1 MIGSAGDGASS
12 VADLSTKQIARLA
25 ILNLLMILVQPEVI
39 LRAAAY

>member
-1 MIGSAGDGASS
+1 LRASAAH
-12 VADLSTKQIARLA
+12 AYLSTKQIARLA